1 MIFFKEKFRAIRE
14 SHGLTLEDVARAC
27 GVSQSIV
34 SRWEQKGKSQPRPA
48 RIKALAA
55 LFHCSP
61 EEFADFEPGR
71 RKSKRLT
78 MEDVALRGAAV
89 QVDLSPE
96 KAVEAFR
103 QGLLREFILSDLD
116 PVVKDKVLQT
126 IAGFRK
132 KSEE

>member
-1 MIFFKEKFRAIRE
+1 MLFYPKKFREIRE
-14 SHGLTLEDVARAC
+14 LAGLTLKQIADALGVAESS
-27 GVSQSIV
+27 VHN
-34 SRWEQKGKSQPRPA
+34 WEQGINAPRPK
-48 RIKALAA
+48 RIPRLVEI
-55 LFHCSP
+55 LQS
-61 EEFADFEPGR
+61 EEFVDFERGD

-78 MEDVALRGAAV
+78 MEDAALRGAAV